1 MERKGQQGQIED
13 DVRALIFGPPEED
26 GADRA
31 VHNSILDLS
40 IEKEIAVGFDLQK
53 PRHNKVPLS
62 STEKSNDDE
71 FIPFIDD
78 LSMET
83 RYIVFP
89 AEMLDSQV
97 IFDHVANIA
106 REIAPNHETFPH
118 EKKVLGYVF
127 HEVRFGFFC
136 LQVFKH
142 ADGLGLSCE
151 LHDGFAPA
159 LTPFWNAVKDEL
171 AKCGLGP
178 ANMEGEEDS
187 DEDFDDAFF
196 DSDTEITDDG
206 GLFLL
211 DLSIPE
217 NKFLDLQSD
226 PTLVEEWIEDIKDPN
241 FSQDTLLVLAY
252 NCQASNNLMFL
263 MEKFVQSLFE
273 AVVASLSL
281 GMDLDLPGIRSACM
295 FLDLVAQNAEVK
307 VTEVQLR
314 SMVNQLAR
322 WTISR
327 REDSNRVNTSSEIAN
342 LLSQNLLKF
351 YNMGAGSVGVPRKL
365 LKTIRQESKSG
376 TVKQNL
382 DNFLTRIV

>member
-1 MERKGQQGQIED
+1 MERKGQQGQIQD
-13 DVRALIFGPPEED
+13 DVRSLLFGPPEDD
-26 GADRA
+26 GATRA
-31 VHNSILDLS
+31 VGIAR
-40 IEKEIAVGFDLQK
+40 EIPFGKVDLQG
-53 PRHNKVPLS
+53 PRHNKVPSS
-62 STEKSNDDE
+62 STKKSNDLIN
-71 FIPFIDD
+71 IPFIDD

-89 AEMLDSQV
+89 SGKLDSQE
-97 IFDHVANIA
+97 IFDHVVNFA
-106 REIAPNHETFPH
+106 REKAPNHEVFPH
-118 EKKVLGYVF
+118 ESKVLGYVF

-142 ADGLGLSCE
+142 AEGLGLSCQ

-159 LTPFWNAVKDEL
+159 LTPFWNAVKDEFT
-171 AKCGLGP
+171 KCGLLP
-178 ANMEGEEDS
+178 ADVGEEDS

-196 DSDTEITDDG
+196 DSDTDLTDDG

-252 NCQASNNLMFL
+252 NCQASNNLTFL
-263 MEKFVQSLFE
+263 MEKYVQQLFE
-273 AVVASLSL
+273 AVMASMSYA
-281 GMDLDLPGIRSACM
+281 MDLDLPGIRSACT
-295 FLDLVAQNAEVK
+295 FLDLVAKHAAEVK
-307 VTEVQLR
+307 VTDVQIQD
-314 SMVNQLAR
+314 MINQIAR
-322 WTISR
+322 WTIAE
-327 REDSNRVNTSSEIAN
+327 RENNRVTRSSEIAS

-351 YNMGAGSVGVPRKL
+351 HNLGRASPGVPKKL
-365 LKTIRQESKSG
+365 IQTIRQKSEFE

-382 DNFLTRIV
+382 EKFLSTIF